1 LRGSG
6 ERLSP
11 LPDTGSLGERLPD
24 PVMRFLIEVP
34 RHTIEAFLEF
44 GWLRGDERDD
54 LPAIMAALRRLGKAP
69 AVARIA

>member
-1 LRGSG
+1 
-6 ERLSP
+6 
-11 LPDTGSLGERLPD
+11 
-24 PVMRFLIEVP
+24 MRFLIEVP